1 MSSLAPP
8 QKQAEPS
15 AIQSQHWFIKLQLVS
30 WSGILVITF
39 LSVSAWSSA
48 DSGAA
53 AEPLNTLFQ
62 CGIGVLLSLFLKPIF
77 DVAWYTPIALRT
89 FFYLLAIAVIA
100 GIWTVVRMETN
111 QYFLGGSSLWPEFG
125 GWYYASLFTFLF
137 WSALYCGVKYFLLLQ
152 EEHKLVLKVAAIHEQ
167 EQLKRVHAE
176 SIAKEA
182 QLKMLRYQLNP
193 HFLFNTL
200 NSINALI
207 RIKHEKQA
215 QDMVLRLSQ
224 FLRLSLTEAPL
235 KKVSLSQE
243 IKAVQLYLDIE
254 RTRFAD
260 RLRVEVDIEMN
271 ASESLVPS
279 MLLQPIAENAI
290 KYAIAQSVSGG
301 TIAIRAKVDQNRLHI
316 EVCDTG
322 TSSGDVSDE
331 ECDIESTGVG
341 LSNVQDRLTTLYGN
355 DFYFTQSQK
364 PSGGLIV
371 TLNLPN
377 ETAEETQP
385 EVVSWSH

>member
-1 MSSLAPP
+1 MSSLNPR
-8 QKQAEPS
+8 QKLAEPS
-15 AIQSQHWFIKLQLVS
+15 TIQSQHWFTKLQLVS
-30 WSGILVITF
+30 WSGIIIITF
-39 LSVSAWSSA
+39 LSVSAWSPAS
-48 DSGAA
+48 SGAA
-53 AEPLNTLFQ
+53 AEPFNTLFQ

-77 DVAWYTPIALRT
+77 DVAWYAPIALRT
-89 FFYLLAIAVIA
+89 FVYLLAIAVIA
-100 GIWTVVRMETN
+100 GVWTVVRMESN
-111 QYFLGGSSLWPEFG
+111 QYLLGGHSLWPEFG

-152 EEHKLVLKVAAIHEQ
+152 EEHKVVLKVAAIHEQ

-207 RIKHEKQA
+207 RIKSEKQA

-235 KKVSLSQE
+235 AKVSLAEE

-260 RLRVEVDIEMN
+260 RLRVEVDIEER
-271 ASESLVPS
+271 ASNSLIPS

-301 TIAIRAKVDQNRLHI
+301 TIEIRAKIDQNRLHI
-316 EVCDTG
+316 EMCDTG
-322 TSSGDVSDE
+322 TSSDDVSETDS
-331 ECDIESTGVG
+331 DIASTGVG
-341 LSNVQDRLTTLYGN
+341 LSNVQERLATLYGN
-355 DFYFTQSQK
+355 DFRFTQTHK

-377 ETAEETQP
+377 EPAEETQP
-385 EVVSWSH
+385 EAISWPH